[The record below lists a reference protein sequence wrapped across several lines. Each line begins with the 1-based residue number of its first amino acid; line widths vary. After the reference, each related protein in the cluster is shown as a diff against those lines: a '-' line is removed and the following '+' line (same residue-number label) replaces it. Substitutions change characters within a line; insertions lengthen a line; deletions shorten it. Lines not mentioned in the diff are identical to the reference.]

1 MLTAQ
6 RGKSKTIWIL
16 IPIFGSLLFIV
27 FYIIAAYLYPGGSET
42 DNSSVGFSWTNNY
55 WCNLLHENAI
65 NGQPNSAK
73 PFAISGMFIL
83 GFALS
88 IFWLVFPE
96 HFITKK
102 YFRLIIQISGIA
114 AMLSSFFLLTN
125 INHDLIINIA
135 SSLGFIATI
144 GTLVCLYQTKWYGL
158 FAFGLFNLL
167 LVGLNNYLYNTEGM
181 MIYLPVVQKI
191 SFLSFLAWICLININ
206 LYQRPREWPN
216 TKMVL

>member
-1 MLTAQ
+1 MTTPTN
-6 RGKSKTIWIL
+6 KSKALWVL

-27 FYIIAAYLYPGGSET
+27 LYIIAACLYPGGSET
-42 DNSSVGFSWTNNY
+42 DKTSVGFSWTNNY
-55 WCNLLHENAI
+55 WCNLLHQNAI

-73 PFAISGMFIL
+73 PFAISGMLIL

-88 IFWLVFPE
+88 SFWLVFPE
-96 HFITKK
+96 QLITKK
-102 YFRLIIQISGIA
+102 YFRLTIQISGIA
-114 AMLSSFFLLTN
+114 AMLSSFFLLIN
-125 INHDLIINIA
+125 INHDLFINIA

-158 FAFGLFNLL
+158 FAFGLFNIV

-181 MIYLPVVQKI
+181 IIYLPVVQKI

-206 LYQRPREWPN
+206 VYQKPL
-216 TKMVL
+216 KLF